1 REIDM
6 NSFGAIAFHYMITW
20 RKEQGVVAK
29 SVATSNFVNIIAEKL
44 GVPVMETPVGFK
56 NFRPWLARNARPKA
70 LIAFEESDGIS
81 GLNNTLEKDAQFGLL
96 LALEIMAVTGKNL
109 GEYLDALYAEYGR
122 FYPTRSGFEVDKSL
136 VGDPL
141 IAKVNAVAE
150 RAQPKMKVLVGS
162 EEKEV
167 KQLLTLD
174 GVKIIFTDDSWML
187 IRPSGTEPKVR
198 IYTECR
204 KPEEKDALFE
214 AAKALFF
221 KE

>member
-1 REIDM
+1 
-6 NSFGAIAFHYMITW
+6 
-20 RKEQGVVAK
+20 
-29 SVATSNFVNIIAEKL
+29 
-44 GVPVMETPVGFK
+44 
-56 NFRPWLARNARPKA
+56 
-70 LIAFEESDGIS
+70 
-81 GLNNTLEKDAQFGLL
+81 
-96 LALEIMAVTGKNL
+96 MAVTGKNL

-122 FYPTRSGFEVDKSL
+122 FYPTRSCFEVDKSL

>member
-1 REIDM
+1 M
-6 NSFGAIAFHYMITW
+6 
-20 RKEQGVVAK
+20 
-29 SVATSNFVNIIAEKL
+29 
-44 GVPVMETPVGFK
+44 
-56 NFRPWLARNARPKA
+56 
-70 LIAFEESDGIS
+70 IAFEESDGIS

-96 LALEIMAVTGKNL
+96 LALEIIAVTGKNL
-109 GEYLDALYAEYGR
+109 GEYLDALYAEYGH
-122 FYPTRSGFEVDKSL
+122 FYPTRSAFEVDKSL
-136 VGDPL
+136 VGAPL

-150 RAQPKMKVLVGS
+150 RAQPKMKILVGTK
-162 EEKEV
+162 EKEV

-204 KPEEKDALFE
+204 DLEEKEALFD
-214 AAKALFF
+214 AAKSLFF